1 MAIKADLNLLKTKDI
16 YSLILFALFKLKDI
30 SEYSPLSELAYLL
43 DKESLFNI
51 CEYFGGLTIK
61 IPTIDELEI
70 LVYALILYTKINI
83 NGEDKES
90 VFSELN
96 FENKDF
102 KIVCNTYNN
111 LSKVLKNYSFSTRE

>member
-30 SEYSPLSELAYLL
+30 PEYSPLSELAYLL

-90 VFSELN
+90 VFNELN